1 MSDSSKAHLDQAM
14 ATARLEVGSAK
25 AWEPYRSY
33 EKRLAPGASKAKGA
47 VALQNACNIS
57 SDRLDIAK
65 RPPRAKIA
73 ANGDL
78 VSEEEAEVEGLV
90 SASENEQPP
99 PSQRPRPRP
108 RPKHN
113 DRLRSSDEE
122 GELDELP
129 ASGTP
134 RRKRVAA
141 TYVRTPQRN
150 GAASV
155 RGGDQDVDGM
165 GVDAEAERVV
175 TPVRPINPNV
185 PNFKSKRKR
194 IRME

>member
-1 MSDSSKAHLDQAM
+1 L
-14 ATARLEVGSAK
+14 GS
-25 AWEPYRSY
+25 E
-33 EKRLAPGASKAKGA
+33 
-47 VALQNACNIS
+47 
-57 SDRLDIAK
+57 D
-65 RPPRAKIA
+65 
-73 ANGDL
+73 
-78 VSEEEAEVEGLV
+78 EAEVEGLV
-90 SASENEQPP
+90 SASENEATQPP

-113 DRLRSSDEE
+113 HRLRSSDEE

-141 TYVRTPQRN
+141 TYARTPRRN
-150 GAASV
+150 GAADLS
-155 RGGDQDVDGM
+155 GGEQDVDGM
-165 GVDAEAERVV
+165 DVDAEAEPTV
-175 TPVRPINPNV
+175 TPVRPIDPNV